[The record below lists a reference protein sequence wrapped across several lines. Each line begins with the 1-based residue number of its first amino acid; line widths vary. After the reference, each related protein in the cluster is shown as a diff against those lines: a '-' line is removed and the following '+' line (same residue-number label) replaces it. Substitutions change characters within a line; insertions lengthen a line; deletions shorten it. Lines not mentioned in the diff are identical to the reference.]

1 MPSSSPLPQ
10 TREDVAIHAFKGGFT
25 QHVPM
30 IVGPTANLRVELID
44 QIGGRH
50 APCVLDDSSDAIQ
63 EGSNILLGRLDGQ
76 FPVRVAAQRSPKK
89 STDCTTVGVCAKGIK
104 KELNTLDEPDFVRDV
119 ANKFITIYYDERA
132 EQLHVDGSLRLRPRS
147 DERHV
152 LGTACVLSFGQIPQR
167 EYLRLRIRPFG
178 SVTCSQV
185 SSEDRPV

>member
-76 FPVRVAAQRSPKK
+76 FPVRVAAQRSPEK

-104 KELNTLDEPDFVRDV
+104 KELNTLDEADFVRDV
-119 ANKFITIYYDERA
+119 DKSSSHQLSRNEIANDNPC
-132 EQLHVDGSLRLRPRS
+132 S
-147 DERHV
+147 RHLYLV
-152 LGTACVLSFGQIPQR
+152 SGQIFT
-167 EYLRLRIRPFG
+167 RL
-178 SVTCSQV
+178 T
-185 SSEDRPV
+185 SSDS